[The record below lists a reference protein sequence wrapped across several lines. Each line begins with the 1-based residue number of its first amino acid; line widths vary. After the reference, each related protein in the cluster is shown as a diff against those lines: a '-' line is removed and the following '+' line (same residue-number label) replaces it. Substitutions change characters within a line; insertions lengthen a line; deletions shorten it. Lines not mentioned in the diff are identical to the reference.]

1 MQEGFCVIAEIIGVG
16 TAPESE
22 ETLSS
27 NAALIVRELE
37 ACGISAGPCTWAGG
51 AQQLRG
57 AIAKALGRGDIV
69 IIIGGLGPGP
79 DGIAKQVVCDG
90 LGRKLVMHDASLRR
104 IRAAYERAGRQM
116 PQQVS
121 RLAMMPEQSVVFP
134 GVRGVTPGCALSAG
148 NQFIILMPD
157 EPREFVPMLQ
167 HSVMPYLAKFSEAA
181 VVTRTV
187 NAFGPDEAQMRELL
201 GSILSSQNPTV
212 AVYPKRGEY
221 QVRVTARAKDKGA
234 AAALC
239 EPVIR
244 EITRRLGEAAYGAD
258 AQSLAAQA
266 AGELRG
272 AGLAVSIAES
282 GTGSLLGEM
291 LKAAPEVLAYCVSAG
306 SDRIKI
312 ETLGV
317 SDKLLKKY
325 ESASAQAAA
334 AMAAGALKQGRS
346 AIGVAVAVGAPDQ
359 KKQRDAFAALT
370 DGQHVWIRRVPAR
383 DNESA
388 DAARLRACL
397 SALDLVRL
405 YITAL
410 PQQYRGANPLQA
422 ALSGKALEL
431 LGTEA
436 GQSASAEGEAAM
448 AKKKKGILARIFPCK
463 GDSTADVVRK
473 MILIVAVCVF
483 VASAGYLLLFYGES
497 ARNRKEAAGWADAYN
512 TALGLDDTDV
522 EVPDGYPQG
531 YQLKFANLY
540 KINEDIAGWLLIAD
554 TQVNYPVVHYQDNEY
569 YLRRDF
575 NGNDSKYGT
584 PWLEAND
591 SLDPQSDNYIIYAH
605 NMTDGQMFG
614 ELMQYKGATGTK
626 DFANPDA
633 GIAYLR
639 EHPIISFDD
648 VYRDNDY
655 KIVSVFITNAKEAYG
670 PMFYYND
677 YLDLSDPERFNA
689 FVDEITARSY
699 YNSNVDIRQGD
710 QFLMLSTCSYEYGPV
725 SDDAH
730 VRTVVVGRR
739 VRDGEKNDGSDIEYT
754 VNPSPRMPQGFAGGK
769 PPADVVAQAN
779 AEQGTGLVP
788 GPTTP
793 AGGASAAAPAAP
805 AASAAAGTSSASAS
819 QPQASSASS
828 VSSAPDAELNDYEY
842 EARQLAADAQAAE
855 QRARDAR
862 DTARQSA
869 REAERNSTSASQARR
884 EAGRAEEAASSA
896 ARYWETAD
904 DAAYEAERIYN
915 EYESAVTR
923 EAYETAVA
931 AAKSA
936 RNYRDEAEEYAADAR
951 YAADKKAPESSSQP
965 TSSSQAPS
973 SSEPKPSSS
982 EPKPSS
988 SEPKPPSSE
997 PKPSSSEPKP
1007 SSSEEEDLL
1016 EPSSTA
1022 PENNN
1027 NAADDTDKSEDESTT
1042 GGTDVLPA
1050 YSSKEKL
1057 TVVSGGKK
1065 TTGKARDIVAQVVMT
1080 EMGASFNEEA
1090 LKAQAVAAYTYIK
1103 QQNASGATPYLGLRS
1118 PSSNVEEAVDKVIG
1132 EAVYYKGSIAF
1143 TPFYATSAGVTAASA
1158 DVWGGSY
1165 PYLVSVDSEID
1176 EQARN
1181 YEVATTMSASKVAD
1195 RIGSVFGVDLYD
1207 YSDDPNNWFDIRSY
1221 TEGDRYIDVIYV
1233 GNKKTTGR
1241 AVREQALGLRSAA
1254 FDIDYD
1260 AGSDEFTFTTYGYG
1274 HGVGMSQTGANLY
1287 ANEEGWDYIEILEHY
1302 YPGCRVR

>member
-1 MQEGFCVIAEIIGVG
+1 MIAEIIGVG
-16 TAPESE
+16 TVPEGGRDL
-22 ETLSS
+22 TS
-27 NAALIVRELE
+27 NAALIARELE
-37 ACGISAGPCTWAGG
+37 TCGISAGPCTLAGG

-57 AIAKALGRGDIV
+57 AIAKALGRSDVV
-69 IIIGGLGPGP
+69 IIMGGLGPGP

-148 NQFIILMPD
+148 NQFIILIPD
-157 EPREFVPMLQ
+157 DPREFVPMLQ

-181 VVTRTV
+181 VVTRTINV
-187 NAFGPDEAQMRELL
+187 FGPDEAQMREQL
-201 GSILSSQNPTV
+201 GAILSSQNPTV

-221 QVRVTARAKDKGA
+221 QVRVTARAKNKSA

-239 EPVIR
+239 EPVVR
-244 EITRRLGEAAYGAD
+244 EIARRLGEAAYGVD
-258 AQSLAAQA
+258 AQSLSAEAADA
-266 AGELRG
+266 LRG
-272 AGLAVSIAES
+272 AGIAVSVAES

-306 SDRIKI
+306 SDRIKT

-317 SDKLLKKY
+317 SGKLLKKY
-325 ESASAQAAA
+325 GSASAQAAA
-334 AMAAGALKQGRS
+334 AMAAGALEQGRS
-346 AIGVAVAVGAPDQ
+346 AIGVAVAAGAPDQ

-388 DAARLRACL
+388 EAARARACL
-397 SALDLVRL
+397 SALDLIRL

-422 ALSGKALEL
+422 VLSGKAVEL
-431 LGTEA
+431 LATEE
-436 GQSASAEGEAAM
+436 GQAVSGKGDDAV
-448 AKKKKGILARIFPCK
+448 AKKKRGILARIFPCK
-463 GDSTADVVRK
+463 GDGAADVVRK

-483 VASAGYLLLFYGES
+483 IASASYLLLFYGES

-512 TALGLDDTDV
+512 TALGLDDTDID
-522 EVPDGYPQG
+522 VPDGYPQG

-540 KINEDIAGWLLIAD
+540 KINEDIAGWLSIAD

-584 PWLEAND
+584 PWLEANA

-633 GIAYLR
+633 GIEYLR

-677 YLDLSDPERFNA
+677 YLDLSDPERFNT

-699 YNSNVDIRQGD
+699 YNSNVDIKQGD

-754 VNPSPRMPQGFAGGK
+754 VNPSPRMPEGFAGGK
-769 PPADVVAQAN
+769 PSADVIAQAN

-793 AGGASAAAPAAP
+793 AGGASTAAP
-805 AASAAAGTSSASAS
+805 AASAAAGASSVPVSQPQESSASA
-819 QPQASSASS
+819 ASS
-828 VSSAPDAELNDYEY
+828 VPDTELNDYEY

-869 REAERNSTSASQARR
+869 REAERSGTSASQARR

-904 DAAYEAERIYN
+904 DAAYEAEQIYN

-923 EAYETAVA
+923 EAYETAAA

-951 YAADKKAPESSSQP
+951 YAADEKAPESSSQP
-965 TSSSQAPS
+965 ASSSQAPSSSAPPSSSSQAPSSSAPPPS

-982 EPKPSS
+982 EPEPSS
-988 SEPKPPSSE
+988 SAPES
-997 PKPSSSEPKP
+997 

-1016 EPSSTA
+1016 EPSSVA
-1022 PENNN
+1022 SENNN
-1027 NAADDTDKSEDESTT
+1027 LTANDADKTGDESATDE
-1042 GGTDVLPA
+1042 TDVLSA

-1080 EMGASFNEEA
+1080 EMGTGFNEEA

-1103 QQNASGATPYLGLRS
+1103 QQNANGVTPYLGLRS
-1118 PSSNVEEAVDKVIG
+1118 PSSDVEEAVDEVIG

-1181 YEVATTMSASKVAD
+1181 YEVTTTMSADKVAD
-1195 RIGSVFGVDLYD
+1195 RIDDAFGVDLYD
-1207 YSDDPNNWFDIRSY
+1207 YSDDPNDWFDIRSY
-1221 TEGDRYIDVIYV
+1221 TEGGRYVDVIYV
-1233 GNKKTTGR
+1233 GDKKTTGR

-1254 FDIDYD
+1254 FEIDYD
-1260 AGSDEFTFTTYGYG
+1260 ADSDEFTFTTYGYG